1 MQLSIDPIFEK
12 INNPAINPIRIDKRY
27 SVLSLDGGGA
37 KGLMTCK
44 VLEKIEQE
52 FRRQTGNRNYKIIDA
67 FDCVIGTS
75 VGGLIAV
82 ALACGYSAKKLSHA
96 MSRMIPEI
104 FNHEFHIT
112 DLKWDAIDLMF
123 KIPVSSR
130 QLVEVGYDEKGL
142 EEQLIKYLFT

>member
-52 FRRQTGNRNYKIIDA
+52 FRR
-67 FDCVIGTS
+67 
-75 VGGLIAV
+75 
-82 ALACGYSAKKLSHA
+82 
-96 MSRMIPEI
+96 
-104 FNHEFHIT
+104 
-112 DLKWDAIDLMF
+112 
-123 KIPVSSR
+123 
-130 QLVEVGYDEKGL
+130 
-142 EEQLIKYLFT
+142 